1 MEIKVGCSFEVMADR
16 STTKV
21 GKGSKRIGRS
31 KKVEVEKQVKLALE
45 VGYSG
50 RKVTLA

>member
-1 MEIKVGCSFEVMADR
+1 MEIKVRRSFEVIADR
-16 STTKV
+16 STTKA
-21 GKGSKRIGRS
+21 GKGGKNIGRS

-45 VGYSG
+45 VGYNG